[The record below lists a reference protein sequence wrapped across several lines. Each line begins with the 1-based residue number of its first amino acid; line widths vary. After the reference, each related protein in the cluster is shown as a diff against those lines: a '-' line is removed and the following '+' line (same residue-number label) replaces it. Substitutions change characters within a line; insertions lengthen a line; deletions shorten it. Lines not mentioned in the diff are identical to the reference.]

1 MKKTVLLLSLII
13 AFGCEKHVNTCPSD
27 NDLVKVSLA
36 LSGEVTVEES
46 PLDQTRAG
54 DNESNDLIGIQVYE
68 GTTPYAYG
76 LFDSIDGKTIYLHS
90 GKTYKFECAKIINGK
105 NVVKKLKN
113 GNYAGHHYS
122 FYNGITEGYA
132 LPFIV
137 RDPYYQEDYTK
148 PLDTA
153 FNYPNSVDVSKRYF
167 FSALSEGEVAL
178 SSSSNRVYY
187 PQIDRYYGEL
197 PGYKAT
203 SSGQVNIE
211 MRHVVFG
218 IKYKVTGITD
228 GTVSISIK
236 NSQTT
241 FFQNSEINSDI
252 TSETKMFS
260 FENVKSAWEYADDYT
275 ENVTVSM
282 SWLRGVGV
290 NQDLGSQSVQIK
302 RNKVNIINIAL
313 STSTRSSTEEKTD
326 GRPEVKIQVTT
337 E

>member
-36 LSGEVTVEES
+36 LGGEVTVEES

-105 NVVKKLKN
+105 NVVKNSAQFIDYGGRRYYDYLC
-113 GNYAGHHYS
+113 AGY
-122 FYNGITEGYA
+122 I
-132 LPFIV
+132 LPFSV
-137 RDPYYQEDYTK
+137 ATDNWFYEK
-148 PLDTA
+148 PLDTD
-153 FNYPNSVDVSKRYF
+153 FNYDGGHF
-167 FSALSEGEVAL
+167 FYALSQGEVAL
-178 SSSSNRVYY
+178 SSSSKRVYY

-197 PGYKAT
+197 SGYKAT

-313 STSTRSSTEEKTD
+313 STSTRSDCNDVPSPSIIVETHD
-326 GRPEVKIQVTT
+326 LP
-337 E
+337 